1 VKTFQESHGL
11 DGDGIA
17 GPETFSK
24 LEVFEEMTPEVAA
37 KATVQ
42 PDEQNF
48 EGEPLPELK
57 GSDVVAGADIDV
69 PEGKS
74 VWGKVKGWFS

>member
-1 VKTFQESHGL
+1 
-11 DGDGIA
+11 
-17 GPETFSK
+17 
-24 LEVFEEMTPEVAA
+24 MTPEVAA